1 MNKDNNNKNNVDSS
15 GVYFSFLVSEQDAKK
30 LNNFGTHQLGLDMTN
45 SGNEYE
51 SRKHATLFA
60 SRERNLD
67 IDYDTIVNNK
77 KNDTITV
84 KPIGWKLIKSHNTG
98 KTCLALL
105 IYSEELINAH
115 EEIKNQTGL
124 NHAFSTFITHISL
137 HYDFEMTPERL
148 KDMPLPQ
155 FDIKLDRLFTKEYK
169 NTDNYKSSIN
179 KSTINNKD
187 ELVSNIKNI
196 RDKFLNNDI
205 TNSIKLKAV

>member
-1 MNKDNNNKNNVDSS
+1 MNKDNNNNVDSS
-15 GVYFSFLVSEQDAKK
+15 GVYFSFLVSDKDAKK
-30 LNNFGTHQLGLDMTN
+30 LNDFGTQQLGLDMSN

-67 IDYDTIVNNK
+67 IDYNKIVDSK
-77 KNDTITV
+77 KDDMITV

-115 EEIKNQTGL
+115 EEIKTHTGL

-137 HYDFEMTPERL
+137 HYDFEITPERL

-155 FDIKLDRLFTKEYK
+155 FNITLDRLFTKEYK
-169 NTDNYKSSIN
+169 NSDNYKASIDKHAIEKKN
-179 KSTINNKD
+179 D
-187 ELVSNIKNI
+187 FVSNIKNI
-196 RDKFLNNDI
+196 RDKFLNTDN
-205 TNSIKLKAV
+205 TNLVKMKTV